1 MKSVVSFFHD
11 RPALSSFALAAF
23 YFMTTSLYPL
33 FNKPGEITYCL
44 EMGIDSY
51 ISFSPPW
58 ILAYISWYLFIPV
71 VGLTLMFR
79 DKKQY
84 AITFL
89 SLIAGLYISYLT
101 YTLFQT
107 TVPRPEV
114 IGNDIY
120 SKLVRLIHSI
130 DQPYNAFPS
139 IHVLATYALML
150 GATKTKKVH
159 ATFKIGVWIAGL
171 AIIISTVYTKQ
182 HVVADIFGGIA
193 LAHSLHW
200 LVTSF
205 FLHHQPKGQTESVP
219 S

>member
-1 MKSVVSFFHD
+1 MKTVVTFFRE
-11 RPALSSFALAAF
+11 RPFLASICLAAC

-33 FNKPGEITYCL
+33 FNKPGEVTYCL
-44 EMGIDSY
+44 EMGLDSY

-89 SLIAGLYISYLT
+89 AIIAGLYISYLT

-107 TVPRPEV
+107 TAPRPEV
-114 IGNDIY
+114 IGSDIY
-120 SKLVRLIHSI
+120 SQLVRLIHSI

-139 IHVLATYALML
+139 IHVLGTYALML
-150 GATKTKKVH
+150 GATKTNRVH
-159 ATFKIGVWIAGL
+159 VVFKIGVWIAGL
-171 AIIISTVYTKQ
+171 AIIVSTVYTKQ
-182 HVVADIFGGIA
+182 HVVADIFGGVG
-193 LAHSLHW
+193 LAHILHW
-200 LVTSF
+200 LVASLFRRPRPQT
-205 FLHHQPKGQTESVP
+205 QTESVLN
-219 S
+219 